1 MFEVDIDRIS
11 PPEVTVIAD
20 ADNASAQI
28 ISCALRA
35 TGLATTT
42 VIAKVLQGA
51 QLAQTVCVSRICAP
65 ELSWLPDY
73 LVRRGGYTYVLDDN
87 LFAVD
92 PIQDPRAARVF
103 GHPAAQA
110 CLEKF
115 LRLARCVVA
124 RSPTLATELRRRFP
138 DIRLEV
144 LTAPVDWALFEQ
156 LHVDRSRTPQSDAAL
171 CVGYPTTTRA
181 HLSGLIASIVDG
193 ATRRFGTR
201 IRFEFVGWWP
211 PEVARM
217 EAVLC
222 IPGVRGYDNYARLL
236 MSRGWD
242 AAIAPMG
249 DSLFENCKTP
259 LKYLEYSA
267 MGIPGVYS
275 DTPVYA
281 SVVRHDET
289 GLLAAN
295 EPGAWIDALE
305 QLLESPAQ
313 RMAIASRAGAEVKRI
328 ADMRNV
334 GEALRAIL
342 LAD

>member
-1 MFEVDIDRIS
+1 MEGGRIS
-11 PPEVTVIAD
+11 ALEVTVIAD
-20 ADNASAQI
+20 ADNASAEI
-28 ISCALRA
+28 ISNALRA
-35 TGLATTT
+35 AGIATTT
-42 VIAKVLQGA
+42 VIAKALLGA
-51 QLAQTVCVSRICAP
+51 ELAQTVCVSRVCAP

-73 LVRRGGYTYVLDDN
+73 LERRGGYTYVLDDN

-92 PIQDPRAARVF
+92 PVQDPRAARVF
-103 GHPAAQA
+103 GHSAAQA
-110 CLEKF
+110 CLDKF

-124 RSPTLATELRRRFP
+124 RSPTLAIELRRRFP
-138 DIRLEV
+138 DTRIEV
-144 LTAPVDWALFEQ
+144 LAAPVDLALFERLRVEGQ
-156 LHVDRSRTPQSDAAL
+156 REPQSDAVL

-193 ATRRFGTR
+193 ATRRFGRR

-211 PEVARM
+211 PAVASM
-217 EAVLC
+217 EGVLC
-222 IPGVRGYDNYARLL
+222 IPGVRGYDNYARLV
-236 MSRGWD
+236 MGRGWD

-249 DSLFENCKTP
+249 DSVFENCKTP

-281 SVVRHDET
+281 SVVRHGQT

-295 EPGAWIDALE
+295 EPEAWIDAFE
-305 QLLESPAQ
+305 QLIESPAK
-313 RMAIASRAGAEVKRI
+313 RMALAAQASLEVKRT
-328 ADMRNV
+328 ADMRSV

-342 LAD
+342 VTV